1 MRTYLVV
8 ANRTLAS
15 PALLAAIRE
24 RLARGEATF
33 HVVVPATPVVHRMT
47 WDEDETREAAER
59 RLAGIVG
66 TIRELGGHADGEIGA
81 ANPVDAVRDAVRGR
95 QVDEILVS
103 TLPEGVSRWLG
114 QDVPSKLRHA
124 VPVPVSVVTA
134 TPEMAASL

>member
-1 MRTYLVV
+1 MQTSLIV

-15 PALLAAIRE
+15 PALLEAIRE

-47 WDEDETREAAER
+47 WDEDETREAAET
-59 RLAGIVG
+59 RLAAIVE
-66 TIRELGGHADGEIGA
+66 TIRELGGQAAGEIGA

-95 QVDEILVS
+95 EVDEVLLS
-103 TLPEGVSRWLG
+103 TLPAGVSRWLG
-114 QDVPSKLRHA
+114 QDVPAKLRHA

-134 TPEMAASL
+134 SPEMAESM

>member
-1 MRTYLVV
+1 MGTYLIV

-24 RLARGEATF
+24 RLDRGEAAF

-47 WDEDETREAAER
+47 WDEDETRKAAEG
-59 RLAGIVG
+59 RLATIVD
-66 TIRELGGHADGEIGA
+66 TIRELGGKAEGEIGA

-95 QVDEILVS
+95 DVDEILLS

-134 TPEMAASL
+134 PAEMAGSM